1 MPKPEKVELV
11 ASLKERMEGANAMI
25 LSDYQGLT
33 VEEMNELRRKLR
45 ESEVD
50 YVVAKNTLFKIA
62 ANEIGGSYAE
72 LADWWK
78 GPIAV
83 AFSEHQVAPAK
94 TIYEYAKDNKRID
107 KPVLKVGII
116 DGAVMDVDK
125 LEEIAKLPPLNEIM
139 AKIVGAVTSPLSE
152 LVGTLDGVM
161 RGFVVTID
169 QIAEQKANA

>member
-11 ASLKERMEGANAMI
+11 ASLKERIEGTTAMI

-33 VEEMNELRRKLR
+33 VEEMNDLRRKLR
-45 ESEVD
+45 ENEVD

-62 ANEIGGSYAE
+62 ASEVGGAYAE

-78 GPIAV
+78 GPVAV
-83 AFSEHQVAPAK
+83 AFSNYPVAPAK
-94 TIYEYAKDNKRID
+94 TLYEYAKDNKRID

-116 DGAVMDVDK
+116 DGVVMDVDK
-125 LEEIAKLPPLNEIM
+125 LEEIAKLPPLEEIM
-139 AKIVGAVTSPLSE
+139 ARIVGAITSPLSG

-161 RGFVVTID
+161 REFIVTID
-169 QIAEQKANA
+169 QIAEAKAEG